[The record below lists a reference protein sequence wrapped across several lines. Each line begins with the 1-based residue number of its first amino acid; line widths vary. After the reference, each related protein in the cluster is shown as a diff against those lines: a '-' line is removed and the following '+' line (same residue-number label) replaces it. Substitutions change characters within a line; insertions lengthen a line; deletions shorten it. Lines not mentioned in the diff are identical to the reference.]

1 MNKHYVYDKSEAEMA
16 VVVFAHGAGANMS
29 SAFMEQVSKRLV
41 AFGIS
46 VVRFN
51 FPYMERR
58 AEDGKRRP
66 PDRMPKLIDDMENLI
81 TQLDTKLPLFLGG
94 KSMGSRVSASLS
106 AQCHEQ
112 VKGIFALGYPFHPIG
127 KPDKT
132 RLEPLEQTQV
142 PILIVQG
149 ERDKLGS
156 KDEISQ
162 YSLGQ
167 HCHVKFLPDGDHDL
181 KPRVKSGF
189 THDEHIAS
197 ACQYIKDFV
206 DEHC

>member
-1 MNKHYVYDKSEAEMA
+1 MSKHYVYDKSETEMA
-16 VVVFAHGAGANMS
+16 VVVFAHGAGAGMS
-29 SAFMEQVSKRLV
+29 STFMEQIAKGLVSL
-41 AFGIS
+41 GIS

-66 PDRMPKLIDDMENLI
+66 PDRMPKLIEDMENLLS
-81 TQLDTKLPLFLGG
+81 QLDIELPLFIGG
-94 KSMGSRVSASLS
+94 KSMGSRVAASLN
-106 AQCHEQ
+106 ARCYEK
-112 VKGIFALGYPFHPIG
+112 VRGVFALGYPFHPIG
-127 KPDKT
+127 KPEKT
-132 RLEPLEQTQV
+132 RLEPLVQTQL

-149 ERDKLGS
+149 DRDKLGN
-156 KDEISQ
+156 KQEILH

-167 HCHVKFLPDGDHDL
+167 HCQVKFLSDGDHDL

-189 THDEHIAS
+189 THEGHINN